1 MIYNK
6 EQILSFDL
14 LPSEREAALFVCKIG
29 IDRARKIVD
38 KIKRRID
45 RRLDACWKANNHL
58 PINREW
64 IRQTPLEVEL
74 MHRLKIGICIVDQS
88 NSPWAAHQRIL
99 ARIAERNAKRL
110 AKRNS
115 SLCVSVAS

>member
-1 MIYNK
+1 MIFSR

-14 LPSEREAALFVCKIG
+14 SPSEREAALFVCKIG
-29 IDRARKIVD
+29 IDRARELID
-38 KIKRRID
+38 KITRRID

-110 AKRNS
+110 AKRNNA
-115 SLCVSVAS
+115 LCISVAS

>member
-1 MIYNK
+1 MIFSR
-6 EQILSFDL
+6 EQILSLDL

-29 IDRARKIVD
+29 IDRARELID
-38 KIKRRID
+38 KITRRIT
-45 RRLDACWKANNHL
+45 RRYEACWQANNHL

-74 MHRLKIGICIVDQS
+74 MHRLKIGICIVDRS

-115 SLCVSVAS
+115 SLCISVAS